1 MVYHQ
6 KKILLKDG
14 RTAIFRSPEPEDA
27 SALLALFKSC
37 AEETPFLLTSP
48 EDIHFTEDQ
57 ERSFI
62 EKNISSQTECLI
74 LCFVDGKLAGDCSIN
89 RLLHAKSRHRGTV
102 GIALLREFWGL
113 GIGTAMFRE
122 MIQIAR
128 NWELEQLELEFL
140 EGNER
145 GQALYEKMGF
155 RITGFIP
162 NAIHLSDGSV
172 LMEYQMLLTL

>member
-1 MVYHQ
+1 
-6 KKILLKDG
+6 
-14 RTAIFRSPEPEDA
+14 
-27 SALLALFKSC
+27 
-37 AEETPFLLTSP
+37 
-48 EDIHFTEDQ
+48 
-57 ERSFI
+57 
-62 EKNISSQTECLI
+62 
-74 LCFVDGKLAGDCSIN
+74 
-89 RLLHAKSRHRGTV
+89 
-102 GIALLREFWGL
+102 
-113 GIGTAMFRE
+113 MFRE

-172 LMEYQMLLTL
+172 LKEYQMLLTL